1 MYCKNYNYKKLKL
14 FLTKIEYILND
25 KEIYANLEFNYEREN
40 FENFIQG
47 LLSEVEMLKFV
58 SERR

>member
-25 KEIYANLEFNYEREN
+25 KEIYANLEFNYERES